1 MRNKTHN
8 KNQKKIFMLTYEQW
22 DMIADAYIP
31 SLALIYFVII
41 GYKIY
46 QRQYRIVSM
55 HTAITLLSSVVVYG
69 LMFFDRA
76 MHIWSQFTLDY
87 STHTAL
93 ALVFV
98 HSIWHIT
105 SNIKKFLRVYVGLS
119 FVSYLLLMKWMA
131 YHSALDM
138 LTTIL
143 ALTPFF
149 VIIIIFCKKTFQ
161 IPHQS
166 F

>member
-1 MRNKTHN
+1 
-8 KNQKKIFMLTYEQW
+8 MLTYEQW
-22 DMIADAYIP
+22 DTIADAYIP
-31 SLALIYFVII
+31 SLALIYCVII

-46 QRQYRIVSM
+46 QRQYN
-55 HTAITLLSSVVVYG
+55 TALLNIAVTLLSSVVVYS
-69 LMFFDRA
+69 LMFLDKA
-76 MHIWSQFTLDY
+76 MHIWPQFNLDY

-105 SNIKKFLRVYVGLS
+105 ADVKKLLRACVALS
-119 FVSYLLLMKWMA
+119 FFKYLLLMKWMA
-131 YHSALDM
+131 YHSVLDM

-143 ALTPFF
+143 VLLPFF
-149 VIIIIFCKKTFQ
+149 VTIMIFCKKAFQ

-166 F
+166 L